1 LAERRFIFLS
11 PEQLSERWD
20 PDFYLSDFND
30 AGDTRM
36 KLGDLVNLR
45 KQNPL
50 KRPDPYFKY
59 IEISSLDAEL
69 GEIVKH
75 REVRREEL
83 PARARYWAWKGD
95 LLVGLIRP
103 ERGAVAIVPEE
114 LDGCAVSS
122 ALAVLETKNVEPE
135 YVYFLLRS
143 KKMRSLISRK
153 AKGQTI
159 PTLGVNDL
167 LSLPVPPLKRA
178 EVHAL
183 LAELK
188 MIKEGLKVSLEEVRS
203 IPQFIEDTIASVL
216 PAFKIEKKGRA
227 FTVDYPKLNVERFDV
242 AYYAPDYRS
251 LNEALLKAGRP
262 VVALGDLAK
271 DMEVGTS
278 AKIESEGVI
287 PILRNVN
294 IQADGTIDGNRIYVK
309 PQSKMAR
316 VKPDSLLL
324 SLAGSNVGTV
334 AVAPE
339 SITGHAYNQ
348 SLVCFCL
355 RPEVNPWYFTLFM
368 NSSYGKK
375 QVERLQ
381 FVSGRP
387 YLTLSSLNKIK
398 IPLLP
403 LEQQNRIAN
412 KAMQVINERKE
423 KRLYWLQRN
432 ETIEKKLWGE
442 L

>member
-1 LAERRFIFLS
+1 MAERRFIFLS

-20 PDFYLSDFND
+20 PDFYLTDFNG
-30 AGDTRM
+30 AGNARM

-50 KRPDPYFKY
+50 KRPDLYFKY

-75 REVRREEL
+75 QEVRREEL
-83 PARARYWAWKGD
+83 PARARYWTWKGD

-103 ERGAVAIVPEE
+103 ERGAVAIVPDE

-122 ALAVLETKNVEPE
+122 ALAVLETKDIEPE

-143 KKMRSLISRK
+143 KKMRSLMSRK
-153 AKGQTI
+153 AKGHAV

-167 LSLPVPPLKRA
+167 LSLPVPCLKRA

-188 MIKEGLKVSLEEVRS
+188 MIKEGLKASLEEIRG

-216 PAFKIEKKGRA
+216 PAFEIGKKGRV
-227 FTVDYPKLNVERFDV
+227 FTVDYPKLNIERFDV
-242 AYYAPDYRS
+242 AYYAPDYQS
-251 LNEALLKAGRP
+251 LNEALLKTGHS
-262 VVALGDLAK
+262 VVALGDLAT

-278 AKIESEGVI
+278 IKVESGGI
-287 PILRNVN
+287 PVLRNVN
-294 IQADGTIDGNRIYVK
+294 IQADGTIDGNRVYVK

-348 SLVCFCL
+348 SLVCFRL
-355 RPEVNPWYFTLFM
+355 RPEINPWYFTLFM

-412 KAMQVINERKE
+412 KAIQAINERKE

-432 ETIEKKLWGE
+432 ETIERKLWGE